1 MNHSTFICGRFE
13 LTLKRPLVMGIVNV
27 TPDSFSDGAAHFS
40 AAAATAHAFELIAQ
54 GADMLDIGGESTRPG
69 ADAVS
74 EEEELRRIIPVI
86 RNLRDCGKPL
96 SVDTFKPAV
105 MRAALE
111 AGADL
116 INDIY
121 ALRMAGA
128 LDVVAAHP
136 NCGVCLMHMQ
146 GEPKTMQA
154 APQYDNVTDEVY
166 RFLDERKTAAVAAG
180 IAPARICLDP
190 GYGFGKTVQQNYQL
204 LREQDRLSGLHS
216 PLLIGLS
223 RKSMIGSVTGRA
235 PQDRVAGSIAGALAA
250 ANRGAAIIRVH
261 DVAQTADAL
270 KVWAATE
277 QGEIHGA

>member
-27 TPDSFSDGAAHFS
+27 TPDSFSDGSAHFS
-40 AAAATAHAFELIAQ
+40 TDAATEHALDLIEQ

-69 ADAVS
+69 ADPVC

-105 MRAALE
+105 MQAALD
-111 AGADL
+111 AGVDL

-121 ALRMAGA
+121 ALRMSGA
-128 LDVVAAHP
+128 MAVVAAHP
-136 NCGVCLMHMQ
+136 DCGVCLMHMQ
-146 GEPKTMQA
+146 GEPKTMQV
-154 APQYDNVTDEVY
+154 APAYDNVTDEVY
-166 RFLDERKTAAVAAG
+166 RFLAERKAALMHAGVAES
-180 IAPARICLDP
+180 RICLDP
-190 GYGFGKTVQQNYQL
+190 GYGFGKTTQQNYQL

-223 RKSMIGSVTGRA
+223 RKTMIAAVTGRTPA
-235 PQDRVAGSIAGALAA
+235 ERVAGSIAGALAA
-250 ANRGAAIIRVH
+250 VNRGAAIIRVH
-261 DVAQTADAL
+261 DVAQTVDAL
-270 KVWAATE
+270 KVWAAIE
-277 QGEIHGA
+277 QGEVNGS

>member
-1 MNHSTFICGRFE
+1 MNYSTFICGRFE

-27 TPDSFSDGAAHFS
+27 TPDSFSDGSAHFS
-40 AAAATAHAFELIAQ
+40 TDAATAHAFELIEQ

-74 EEEELRRIIPVI
+74 EEEELRRILPVI
-86 RNLRDCGKPL
+86 ENLRDCGKPI
-96 SVDTFKPAV
+96 SVDTFKPEV
-105 MRAALE
+105 MRAALA

-121 ALRMAGA
+121 ALRMPGA
-128 LDVVAAHP
+128 LEVVAAHP

-154 APQYDNVTDEVY
+154 APRYENVTDEVY
-166 RFLDERKTAAVAAG
+166 RFLEARKAAAVAAG
-180 IAPARICLDP
+180 IAAERICLDP

-204 LREQDRLSGLHS
+204 LREQGRLSGLHS

-223 RKSMIGSVTGRA
+223 RKSMIAAVTGRA

-277 QGEIHGA
+277 QGEMHGA

>member
-27 TPDSFSDGAAHFS
+27 TPDSFSDGSAHFS
-40 AAAATAHAFELIAQ
+40 ADEATRHALDLIEQ

-86 RNLRDCGKPL
+86 HNLRDCGKPL

-105 MRAALE
+105 MQAALQ

-121 ALRMAGA
+121 ALRMPGA
-128 LDVVAAHP
+128 LEVVAAHP

-154 APQYDNVTDEVY
+154 APAYTNVTEEVY
-166 RFLDERKTAAVAAG
+166 RFLDGRKQALIAAG
-180 IAPARICLDP
+180 VSDSRICLDP
-190 GYGFGKTVQQNYQL
+190 GYGFGKTAQQNYQL

-223 RKSMIGSVTGRA
+223 RKSMIAAVTGRA
-235 PQDRVAGSIAGALAA
+235 PRERVAGSIAGALAA

-261 DVAQTADAL
+261 DVAETADAL
-270 KVWAATE
+270 KVWAAVE
-277 QGEIHGA
+277 QGEINGS

>member
-13 LTLKRPLVMGIVNV
+13 LTLKRPLVMGVVNV
-27 TPDSFSDGAAHFS
+27 TPDSFSDGSVHFS
-40 AAAATAHAFELIAQ
+40 ADAATQHALALIEQ
-54 GADMLDIGGESTRPG
+54 GADILDIGGESTRPG
-69 ADAVS
+69 ADPVS
-74 EEEELRRIIPVI
+74 EAEELRRIIPVLH
-86 RNLRDCGKPL
+86 NLRDCGKPL

-121 ALRMAGA
+121 ALRMPGA
-128 LDVVAAHP
+128 VDVIAAHP

-146 GEPKTMQA
+146 GEPKTMQI
-154 APQYDNVTDEVY
+154 APSYTDVTTDVY
-166 RFLDERKTAAVAAG
+166 QFLAERKAAVMQAG
-180 IAPARICLDP
+180 VAEGRICLDP
-190 GYGFGKTVQQNYQL
+190 GYGFGKTMQQNFQL

-223 RKSMIGSVTGRA
+223 RKTMIGSVTGRA

-250 ANRGAAIIRVH
+250 ATRGAAIIRVH
-261 DVAQTADAL
+261 DVAQTTDAL
-270 KVWAATE
+270 KVWAAIET
-277 QGEIHGA
+277 GEIHGS

>member
-1 MNHSTFICGRFE
+1 
-13 LTLKRPLVMGIVNV
+13 MGIVNV
-27 TPDSFSDGAAHFS
+27 TPDSFSDGSSYFS
-40 AAAATAHAFELIAQ
+40 ADEATQHALDLIAQ

-105 MRAALE
+105 MQAALQV
-111 AGADL
+111 GADMV
-116 INDIY
+116 NDIY
-121 ALRMAGA
+121 ALRMSGA

-154 APQYDNVTDEVY
+154 APAYENVTDEVY
-166 RFLDERKTAAVAAG
+166 RFLDERKQVLISAG
-180 IAPARICLDP
+180 VSDSRICLDP
-190 GYGFGKTVQQNYQL
+190 GYGFGKTAQQNYQL

-223 RKSMIGSVTGRA
+223 RKSMIAAVTGRA
-235 PQDRVAGSIAGALAA
+235 PRERVAGSIAGALAA
-250 ANRGAAIIRVH
+250 ASRGAAIIRVH
-261 DVAQTADAL
+261 DVAETADAL
-270 KVWAATE
+270 KVWAAVE
-277 QGEIHGA
+277 QQGEINGS

>member
-27 TPDSFSDGAAHFS
+27 TPDSFSDGAVHFS
-40 AAAATAHAFELIAQ
+40 ADAAIRHAHELIAQ
-54 GADMLDIGGESTRPG
+54 GADILDIGGESTRPG
-69 ADAVS
+69 ADPVS
-74 EEEELRRIIPVI
+74 EDEELRRIIPVI
-86 RNLRDCGKPL
+86 QNLRDCGKPI

-105 MRAALE
+105 MRAALQ

-121 ALRMAGA
+121 ALRMPGA
-128 LDVVAAHP
+128 LEAVAAHP
-136 NCGVCLMHMQ
+136 ACGVCLMHMQ

-154 APQYDNVTDEVY
+154 APVYENITDEVY
-166 RFLDERKTAAVAAG
+166 RFLHERKAAAVAAG
-180 IAPARICLDP
+180 IAPSRICLDP

-223 RKSMIGSVTGRA
+223 RKSMIAAITGRS
-235 PQDRVAGSIAGALAA
+235 PQERVAGSIAGALAA
-250 ANRGAAIIRVH
+250 ASRGAAIIRVH
-261 DVAQTADAL
+261 DVAQTVDAL
-270 KVWAATE
+270 KVWAAIE

>member
-27 TPDSFSDGAAHFS
+27 TPDSFSDGSSHFS
-40 AAAATAHAFELIAQ
+40 ADEATQHALDLIAQ

-105 MRAALE
+105 MQAALQ

-121 ALRMAGA
+121 ALRMPGA

-136 NCGVCLMHMQ
+136 DCGVCLMHMQ
-146 GEPKTMQA
+146 GEPKTMQT
-154 APQYDNVTDEVY
+154 APTYENVTDEVY
-166 RFLDERKTAAVAAG
+166 RFLDERKQALISVG
-180 IAPARICLDP
+180 VSDSRICLDP
-190 GYGFGKTVQQNYQL
+190 GYGFGKTAQQNYQL

-223 RKSMIGSVTGRA
+223 RKSMIAAVTGRA
-235 PQDRVAGSIAGALAA
+235 PRERVAGSIAGALAA
-250 ANRGAAIIRVH
+250 VNRGAAIIRVH
-261 DVAQTADAL
+261 DVAETADAL
-270 KVWAATE
+270 KVWAAVE
-277 QGEIHGA
+277 QGEINGS